1 MSQVQKFSDERTEKR
16 RKQAERDHERMEE
29 LKRLMEE
36 QAAVDKER

>member
-1 MSQVQKFSDERTEKR
+1 MSQVQNFSDERTEKR
-16 RKQAERDHERMEE
+16 RKQAERDQERMEE

>member
-1 MSQVQKFSDERTEKR
+1 MSQVQKFSDERREKR
-16 RKQAERDHERMEE
+16 RKQAERDQERMEE